1 MSCVQLVNLF
11 ILLQSIG
18 YIPQMA
24 GSKDQKGKNNMKKN
38 PCAICG
44 GKLRNRKIT
53 IDRLVK
59 NQLYLFENVRVQSCE
74 QCHEIWIPGKEAERM
89 DQAIR
94 GDIKPHKKILV
105 PVY

>member
-1 MSCVQLVNLF
+1 
-11 ILLQSIG
+11 
-18 YIPQMA
+18 MA
-24 GSKDQKGKNNMKKN
+24 GSKDQKGKNTMKKN

-53 IDRLVK
+53 LDRLVK
-59 NQLYLFENVRVQSCE
+59 DQLYLFENVRVQSCG

-94 GDIKPHKKILV
+94 GDIKPHKKIMV

>member
-1 MSCVQLVNLF
+1 
-11 ILLQSIG
+11 
-18 YIPQMA
+18 MA
-24 GSKDQKGKNNMKKN
+24 GSKDQKGKKSVKKT

-44 GKLRNRKIT
+44 KKLRNRKIA

-89 DQAIR
+89 DLAIR
-94 GDIKPHKKILV
+94 GSLKPHKKILV
-105 PVY
+105 LENASI